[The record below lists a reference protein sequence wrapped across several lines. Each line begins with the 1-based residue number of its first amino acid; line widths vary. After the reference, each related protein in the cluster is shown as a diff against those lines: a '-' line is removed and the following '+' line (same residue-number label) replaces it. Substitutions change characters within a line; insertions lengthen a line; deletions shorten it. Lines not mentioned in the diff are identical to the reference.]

1 MGHTQRRT
9 PRDGG
14 PQTQSETNSISMGI
28 EGGKM
33 TIEQLG
39 WLVTTCIA
47 IAGLIL
53 AIRKSKPD
61 ILSLNAKTTQIFQ
74 TMLQEE
80 VVKGIAKD
88 KTILGLEIRI
98 STLEKEYDAICIEN
112 YQLKKQLKGTT

>member
-1 MGHTQRRT
+1 
-9 PRDGG
+9 
-14 PQTQSETNSISMGI
+14 
-28 EGGKM
+28 M